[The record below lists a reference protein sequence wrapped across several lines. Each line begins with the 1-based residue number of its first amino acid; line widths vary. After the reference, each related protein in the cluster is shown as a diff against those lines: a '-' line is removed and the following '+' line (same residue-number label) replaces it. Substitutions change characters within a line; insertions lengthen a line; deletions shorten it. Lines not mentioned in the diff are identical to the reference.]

1 MRRNTLPIL
10 VICIIVT
17 LAAASLAGTATAVPR
32 APRPDKPV
40 ANTNAMIWR
49 FIGPIAGTR
58 GSVVL
63 GHPKD
68 YTVFY
73 HGASGGLWKTPD
85 AGLTWVPVGDGQFG
99 TSSVGAME
107 ISLSDPDVMYVGMG
121 EPQMRNNVSWGDGVY
136 KSTDGGQT
144 WTHLGLEETH
154 HISQI
159 RIHPTNPDRVY
170 VAAYG
175 HAFGPN
181 PERGVYRTEDGGK
194 SWERVLF
201 KNERVGAIDLIMNR
215 ANPDE
220 LFAALW
226 EFDRKAWGPT
236 TGGDEGGIWKTT
248 DGGDTWTEIT
258 YNPGLPEGQHGRIG
272 LTMSAADPD
281 RVYALIDSETK
292 SGLYRSDDS
301 GAAWEFVSDFFQ
313 IIGRPFYYSHIYA
326 NPSNADELWSPNNR
340 IWSSPDGGNTWLV
353 EPGIKDDFHDVWID
367 PVDANRMIA
376 SCDGGVQVSLTG
388 GMSWSTQWTQKTTQ
402 IYRVHTDDEF
412 PYNVYGNAQD
422 VLTYKVPSASRWG
435 GISGYET
442 TLVGNGETGDVIPNP
457 DDPNIVYNVSNGSPM
472 GGGAAFTRNNLKTG
486 QNEVRNIFP
495 EPLFGKNASDLP
507 YRFQWDTPF
516 VVSKFEPGTIYSAG
530 NVVFKTTD
538 EGLTWEPISPDLT
551 NDLQDK
557 QVITGTP
564 WLPEY
569 FGQEIYSTIHRIAES
584 RHQKGVLWT
593 GSDDGVIALTRDGG
607 KTWNRVSPPNLP
619 EFSDVKE
626 LEPSPHDPATLYV
639 ALTRYNTADDY
650 KPYLYKTSDFGKTWT
665 NLSPAFPQDQTTFT
679 IREDPVRKGLLYVGT
694 NKGIFASLD
703 EGETWQSIQL
713 NMPHVEVSA
722 LTVKDT
728 DLVAATNGR
737 GFWILD
743 DVTPLR
749 EHGSEVTGKASHLY
763 EVPDHTRFG
772 YSWWM
777 NYAPGGDP
785 GGMKKYFV
793 QNMRPGH
800 TYYELGT
807 VNGEKKRLFVD
818 AGDAKPLGPMIYFRL
833 AEGVE
838 DVSISI
844 LDERGREI
852 VTHGEDDLVLEYAKR
867 GDDAFDAGLN
877 RFVWDMRYPLPSVI
891 PGRAPTPIQPIAK
904 PGDYQ
909 VKLTVDGKSQTRD
922 FRLFMNPH
930 EPYTQKQADERF
942 AFWMDLYENVENIS
956 RNVSEAVRLR
966 ESVATRLQ
974 AFKDSGADASAIVAA
989 EEKAAA
995 VTALVDEYEG
1005 SFVAVGRTLAEIIN
1019 LPAKVFTKMIWLHNM
1034 MEVTEGPVSQPML
1047 DAYGRINAER
1057 DAADERYQES
1067 IQGALKAFE
1076 SALPND
1082 DK

>member
-1 MRRNTLPIL
+1 MKPKSKSRWTL
-10 VICIIVT
+10 VT
-17 LAAASLAGTATAVPR
+17 TVAAISAAALCTFAGEALAHQAGSETAIPR
-32 APRPDKPV
+32 MARPDKPE
-40 ANTNAMIWR
+40 ANTDAMIWR

-58 GSVVL
+58 ASVTL
-63 GHPKD
+63 GHPTEK
-68 YTVFY
+68 TVFY
-73 HGASGGLWKTPD
+73 AGVSGGLWKTPD
-85 AGLTWVPVGDGQFG
+85 AGLTWVPLGDGQLG
-99 TSSVGAME
+99 SSSVGALD
-107 ISLSDPDVMYVGMG
+107 ISLSDPNVLYVGMG

-136 KSTDGGQT
+136 KSTDGGET

-154 HISQI
+154 HIAQI
-159 RIHPTNPDRVY
+159 RIHPTNPDLVY

-181 PERGVYRTEDGGK
+181 PERGVYRTRDGGTT
-194 SWERVLF
+194 WERVLF
-201 KNERVGAIDLIMNR
+201 KSERAGAIDLVMNPS
-215 ANPDE
+215 NPEE
-220 LFAALW
+220 LYAAIW
-226 EFDRKAWGPT
+226 EFERKAWGPT
-236 TGGDEGGIWKTT
+236 TGGDECGIWKST

-258 YNPGLPEGQHGRIG
+258 RNPGLPEGDHGRIG

-281 RVYALIDSETK
+281 RVYALIDSETR

-301 GAAWEFVSDFFQ
+301 GATWAFVSDFFQ

-340 IWSSPDGGNTWLV
+340 IWSSTDGGATWLV
-353 EPGIKDDFHDVWID
+353 EPGIKDDFHTVWID
-367 PVDANRMIA
+367 PHDANRMIA

-402 IYRVHTDDEF
+402 IYRVSTDDDF

-422 VLTYKVPSASRWG
+422 LLAYKVPSASRWG

-442 TLVGNGETGDVIPNP
+442 TIIGNGETGDVIVNP

-486 QNEVRNIFP
+486 QNEVRNIYP

-530 NVVFKTTD
+530 NVVFKTSD

-557 QVITGTP
+557 QVISGTP
-564 WLPEY
+564 WLSEY

-584 RHQKGVLWT
+584 RHEKAVLWT

-607 KTWNRVSPPNLP
+607 TTWKRVSPQNLP
-619 EFSDVKE
+619 EYSDVKE

-650 KPYLYKTSDFGKTWT
+650 KPYLFKTSDYGTTWT
-665 NLSPAFPQDQTTFT
+665 NLSPNFPQDQTTFT

-694 NKGIFASLD
+694 NTGVFASLD
-703 EGETWQSIQL
+703 DGTTWQPVQL
-713 NMPHVEVSA
+713 NLPHVEVSA

-728 DLVAATNGR
+728 DLVIATNGR

-749 EHGSEVTGKASHLY
+749 EHGSEVAGKTAHLY
-763 EVPDHTRFG
+763 AVPDHTRFG
-772 YSWWM
+772 YCWWM
-777 NYAPGGDP
+777 TYAPGGDP

-818 AGDAKPLGPMIYFRL
+818 AGDAKPLGPMMYFRL
-833 AEGVE
+833 SEGVE
-838 DVSISI
+838 DVTISI
-844 LDERGREI
+844 LDENGNEI
-852 VTHGEDDLVLEYAKR
+852 VSHAKDDLVLKYAAP
-867 GDDAFDAGLN
+867 GDTAVDAGLN
-877 RFVWDMRYPLPSVI
+877 RFVWDMRYPLPTVI

-904 PGDYQ
+904 PGKYTA
-909 VKLTVDGKSQTRD
+909 KLTVDGVSQTRD
-922 FRLFMNPH
+922 FQLVMNPH
-930 EPYTQKQADERF
+930 EPYTQQQADERF
-942 AFWMDLYENVENIS
+942 EFWMDLYEYVDETS
-956 RNVSEAVRLR
+956 KHVAEAVELR
-966 ESVATRLQ
+966 ES
-974 AFKDSGADASAIVAA
+974 AA
-989 EEKAAA
+989 R
-995 VTALVDEYEG
+995 
-1005 SFVAVGRTLAEIIN
+1005 SRPRRRGR
-1019 LPAKVFTKMIWLHNM
+1019 P
-1034 MEVTEGPVSQPML
+1034 P
-1047 DAYGRINAER
+1047 
-1057 DAADERYQES
+1057 
-1067 IQGALKAFE
+1067 
-1076 SALPND
+1076 
-1082 DK
+1082 